1 MIVNINVLLRIIFTI
16 IFFFYYLN
24 INNFLYYLYMS
35 IINYFSNV
43 CIFLIIN
50 YLRYVHKTIFFICI
64 KPSEKAI
71 PVFFKCK
78 FHWAEIIQ
86 QIPLLLGR
94 RLTMDEFFFVKKKNY
109 NPEID
114 KYAYKSIKDYLI
126 DIKLSVMLS

>member
-1 MIVNINVLLRIIFTI
+1 MIHK
-16 IFFFYYLN
+16 
-24 INNFLYYLYMS
+24 
-35 IINYFSNV
+35 IINCFSNI

-50 YLRYVHKTIFFICI
+50 YLRYVHKRIFFICI
-64 KPSEKAI
+64 KPSEKTT

-78 FHWAEIIQ
+78 FHWSEIIQ
-86 QIPLLLGR
+86 QLPLLLGR
-94 RLTMDEFFFVKKKNY
+94 RLTINEFFFVKKKNY